1 MKCFYHPDAEAVGLC
16 KHCQRGLCSAC
27 ASERDGGL
35 ACRDRHESQVDQ
47 VSALI
52 RRNVQVGVK
61 SRPLSL
67 ISFTIF
73 VIALLVLIDLA
84 LNEDNPNVRTMLY
97 MLAAFAFVAVL
108 GQVPVLRSMLARKSG
123 G

>member
-1 MKCFYHPDAEAVGLC
+1 MKCFYHPDADALGLC

-27 ASERDGGL
+27 TSERDEGL

-52 RRNVQVGVK
+52 RRNVQVGEK

-67 ISFTIF
+67 ISFAIF
-73 VIALLVLIDLA
+73 VVALLVLIDLA
-84 LNEDNPNVRTMLY
+84 LNEENPNVRTILY
-97 MLAAFAFVAVL
+97 MLAAFSFVAVL

-123 G
+123 H